1 MSKYFKKTLVI
12 FLSSILLLLIVT
24 ISILWGF
31 SNDLPDYKFLKNY
44 KAPVSSKVYSGDE
57 LPVIKIKKDQ
67 INNGLN
73 IIDLSIKTNLF
84 SSKSEIRR
92 TIKNSGLKINNS
104 TVTDENLA
112 INVSDFEDDV
122 LKLSHGKKNHVLI
135 KIIG

>member
-1 MSKYFKKTLVI
+1 MHGKVAAEKASETAKKT
-12 FLSSILLLLIVT
+12 FA
-24 ISILWGF
+24 GG
-31 SNDLPDYKFLKNY
+31 
-44 KAPVSSKVYSGDE
+44 SGGE

-104 TVTDENLA
+104 TVTDENLS

>member
-1 MSKYFKKTLVI
+1 MFA
-12 FLSSILLLLIVT
+12 
-24 ISILWGF
+24 GG
-31 SNDLPDYKFLKNY
+31 
-44 KAPVSSKVYSGDE
+44 SGSE

-73 IIDLSIKTNLF
+73 IVDLSIKTNLF

-104 TVTDENLA
+104 TATDENLI
-112 INVSDFEDDV
+112 INVSDFEDNV
-122 LKLSHGKKNHVLI
+122 LKISHGKKKHVLI